1 MRKIGIAI
9 LAMATALGVAAA
21 RAADDAAFVKAAA
34 SGGMLEVELGKV
46 AVKQASNPD
55 VTAFGERMITDHS
68 KADGELARVARK
80 EGLSVPSKMDEKDL
94 AKLNE
99 LSKLHGAA
107 FDKAYMDAM
116 VKDHEQDVAE
126 FRAQAAQKKS
136 DVDRWAADTL
146 PTLESHLAQAKTVD
160 ARVAGAR

>member
-1 MRKIGIAI
+1 MGIAI
-9 LAMATALGVAAA
+9 LATPAALGVAAA
-21 RAADDAAFVKAAA
+21 RAAESDATFVKAAA

-46 AVKQASNPD
+46 AVRQASSPD
-55 VTAFGERMITDHS
+55 VTAFGERMVTDHT
-68 KADGELARVARK
+68 KAGQELAALART

-94 AKLNE
+94 AELNE

-126 FRAQAAQKKS
+126 FRAQAALERS
-136 DVDRWAADTL
+136 DVDRWAAATL
-146 PTLESHLAQAKTVD
+146 PTLESHLAQARTVD
-160 ARVAGAR
+160 ARVVESQLQ